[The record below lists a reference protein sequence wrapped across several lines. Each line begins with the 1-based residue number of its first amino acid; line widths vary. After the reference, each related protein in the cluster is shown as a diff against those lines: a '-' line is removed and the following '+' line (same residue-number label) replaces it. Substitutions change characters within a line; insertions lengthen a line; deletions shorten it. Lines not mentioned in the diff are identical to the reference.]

1 MILLTCPCCGPRNVS
16 EFAYGGSLV
25 DRPDPADA
33 TPREWRDYLYLRD
46 NTRGWVTER
55 WYHRAGCRQFLVVER
70 DTVTDETRDPR
81 ASVDVIPAEP
91 PRAEPPAA
99 EPPAREGAS

>member
-1 MILLTCPCCGPRNVS
+1 MILLTCPWCGPRNVS

-55 WYHRAGCRQFLVVER
+55 WYHRAGCRQFFVVER
-70 DTVTDETRDPR
+70 DTVTDQTRDPR
-81 ASVDVIPAEP
+81 TGTVNLTATEP
-91 PRAEPPAA
+91 PTAEPPASA
-99 EPPAREGAS
+99 GAP